1 MDGSCEFPYVKGR
14 TMTTSNDEPLN
25 DADLR
30 GPGDPDEAKTAPG
43 QGTEAPQSGQHP
55 ELPGASNIREEQ
67 QAHAGG
73 TVPASW
79 ISRKKASLC
88 RFQPM
93 PADQN
98 CPHLLL
104 APNWEDALVR

>member
-1 MDGSCEFPYVKGR
+1 MAGSSEFPKVKGR

-73 TVPASW
+73 TVPASY
-79 ISRKKASLC
+79 IGSGEPGQEHK
-88 RFQPM
+88 P
-93 PADQN
+93 
-98 CPHLLL
+98 
-104 APNWEDALVR
+104 EEALDEPGTWDDEV